1 VDSLQAAFAA
11 HTPALEALDDG
22 DADAATVQA
31 AAAVLVGDIS
41 SAPLAAPVDDDSA
54 VADADDVADRAIF
67 AALVAG

>member
-1 VDSLQAAFAA
+1 MDSLQAALAA

-41 SAPLAAPVDDDSA
+41 SSPLAMPLDGDAA
-54 VADADDVADRAIF
+54 AHEADEVADRAIF